1 VLFGSE
7 QSENQLHDT
16 LGGYDN
22 IVVERQLSPSNLEF
36 LRHMDTIKPT
46 SQTGDWIDALIVAI
60 DMLAKHCQKRKY
72 NKRIFLITDGQ
83 SKTADTE
90 DLKEVV
96 NNLKEAEIKLNV
108 IALDFCN
115 DLQYDSPEERANASE
130 NETPIQQ
137 NNKRLLLEL
146 TDQID
151 GRVFPANIAMQI
163 YHHFRKRTI
172 HPVAKYRGPLEIS
185 KDLKIQVM
193 SYTKTKVEDLPTLC
207 KYSLVAEECKIQY
220 VI

>member
-1 VLFGSE
+1 MNE
-7 QSENQLHDT
+7 A
-16 LGGYDN
+16 LGGYEN
-22 IVVERQLSPSNLEF
+22 IVVERQLSPPTLEF
-36 LRHMDTIKPT
+36 LRHLDSIRPT
-46 SQTGDWIDALIVAI
+46 KQTGDWIDALIVGI
-60 DMLAKHCQKRKY
+60 DLLAKHCQKRKY

-90 DLKEVV
+90 DLKQVAS
-96 NNLKEAEIKLNV
+96 NLKEAEIKLNV

-115 DLQYDSPEERANASE
+115 DLQFDSPEERASATES
-130 NETPIQQ
+130 ETPVQQ

-163 YHHFRKRTI
+163 YHHFRKRTV

-185 KDLKIQVM
+185 KDLNIQVM
-193 SYTKTKVEDLPTLC
+193 TYTKTKVEDLPNLA
-207 KYSLVAEECKIQY
+207 KYSLIAEECNLQY
-220 VI
+220 KK